1 MMMVFLLR
9 KLKSQKRRK
18 VRVRKG
24 KGKKKRSV
32 WKKRSPKASLYTQK
46 GRDINEIP
54 KIPLVQFTGYYILP
68 SL

>member
-9 KLKSQKRRK
+9 KLKSQKIRK

-32 WKKRSPKASLYTQK
+32 SKRNEAGSFLIYTK
-46 GRDINEIP
+46 G
-54 KIPLVQFTGYYILP
+54 
-68 SL
+68 

>member
-24 KGKKKRSV
+24 KGKKKRSI
-32 WKKRSPKASLYTQK
+32 WKRNEAGSFLIYTK
-46 GRDINEIP
+46 G
-54 KIPLVQFTGYYILP
+54 
-68 SL
+68 

>member
-24 KGKKKRSV
+24 KGKKKKSV
-32 WKKRSPKASLYTQK
+32 WKRNKAGRFLIYTK
-46 GRDINEIP
+46 G
-54 KIPLVQFTGYYILP
+54 
-68 SL
+68 